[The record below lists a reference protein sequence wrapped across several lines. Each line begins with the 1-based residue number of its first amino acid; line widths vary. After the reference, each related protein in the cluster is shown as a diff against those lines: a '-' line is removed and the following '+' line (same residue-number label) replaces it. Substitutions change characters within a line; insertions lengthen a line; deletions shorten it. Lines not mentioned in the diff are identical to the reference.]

1 MRGSWIL
8 IVLALAAS
16 TSCSRGAVKERASSN
31 YVGQSFDTFVLRNGV
46 PEDKF
51 ALSTGSTAY
60 RWTAPEA
67 RAAGVLM
74 KCEIQIVVGAGGL
87 IESVEVMH
95 DTIGGWNTSRCHE
108 VLK

>member
-1 MRGSWIL
+1 MRGSTVFVL
-8 IVLALAAS
+8 LALSAS
-16 TSCSRGAVKERASSN
+16 VACSRDAVKERASST

-46 PEDKF
+46 PGDKF
-51 ALSTGSTAY
+51 VLSTGSTAY
-60 RWTAPEA
+60 RWSAPEA

-74 KCEIQIVVGAGGL
+74 KCELQIVVDASGL
-87 IESVEVMH
+87 IESVEVLH